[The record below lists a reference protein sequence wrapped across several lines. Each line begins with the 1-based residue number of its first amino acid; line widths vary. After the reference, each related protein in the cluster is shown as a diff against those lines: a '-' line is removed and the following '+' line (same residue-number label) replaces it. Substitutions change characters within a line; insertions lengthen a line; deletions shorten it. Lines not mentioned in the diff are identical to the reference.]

1 MTYKEKIAW
10 LSQYRAAVNR
20 ERMLESELEMLRSDA
35 ERVTAC
41 MGGMPGAGPD
51 VNRLPRAVERIDETR
66 KKLEQEIEDCVDR
79 RFEVMRVVAAVAAP
93 DVQEVLRRRYI
104 LGQTY
109 PEIADAVGPGTAPGL
124 PDPPRRGAGPGPGT
138 GLQNCRNQ
146 DFLNRRKFSRKL
158 IVIHNLK

>member
-79 RFEVMRVVAAVAAP
+79 RFEVMRVVAAVAAS

-109 PEIADAVGPGTAPGL
+109 PEIADAVGLVLRRVYQIHRAGVLDLDLEPACKTAGT
-124 PDPPRRGAGPGPGT
+124 
-138 GLQNCRNQ
+138 
-146 DFLNRRKFSRKL
+146 KIS
-158 IVIHNLK
+158 

>member
-66 KKLEQEIEDCVDR
+66 KKLQQEIEDCVDR

-109 PEIADAVGPGTAPGL
+109 PEIADAVGLVLRRVYQIHRAGVLDLDLEPACKTAGT
-124 PDPPRRGAGPGPGT
+124 
-138 GLQNCRNQ
+138 
-146 DFLNRRKFSRKL
+146 KIS
-158 IVIHNLK
+158 

>member
-41 MGGMPGAGPD
+41 ISGMPGAGPNVD
-51 VNRLPRAVERIDETR
+51 RLPRAVERIDETR
-66 KKLEQEIEDCVDR
+66 KKLELEIEDCVDR

-109 PEIADAVGPGTAPGL
+109 PEIADAVGL
-124 PDPPRRGAGPGPGT
+124 VLRRVYQIHRAGVLALELEETPAT
-138 GLQNCRNQ
+138 TTT
-146 DFLNRRKFSRKL
+146 KVS
-158 IVIHNLK
+158 

>member
-41 MGGMPGAGPD
+41 ISGMPGAGPNVD
-51 VNRLPRAVERIDETR
+51 RLPRAVERIDETR
-66 KKLEQEIEDCVDR
+66 KKLELEIEDCVDR

-109 PEIADAVGPGTAPGL
+109 PEIADAVGL
-124 PDPPRRGAGPGPGT
+124 VLRRVYQIHRAGVLELDIQET
-138 GLQNCRNQ
+138 GRNA
-146 DFLNRRKFSRKL
+146 S
-158 IVIHNLK
+158 

>member
-41 MGGMPGAGPD
+41 ISGMPGAGPD
-51 VNRLPRAVERIDETR
+51 VDRLPRAVERIDETR
-66 KKLEQEIEDCVDR
+66 KKLELEIEDCVDR

-109 PEIADAVGPGTAPGL
+109 PEIADAVGL
-124 PDPPRRGAGPGPGT
+124 VLRRVYQIHRAGVLALELEETPAT
-138 GLQNCRNQ
+138 TTT
-146 DFLNRRKFSRKL
+146 KVS
-158 IVIHNLK
+158 

>member
-41 MGGMPGAGPD
+41 MGGMPGVGPD

-109 PEIADAVGPGTAPGL
+109 PEIADAVGLVLRRVYQIHRAGVLELDLEDASKTAGT
-124 PDPPRRGAGPGPGT
+124 
-138 GLQNCRNQ
+138 
-146 DFLNRRKFSRKL
+146 KIS
-158 IVIHNLK
+158 

>member
-41 MGGMPGAGPD
+41 ISGMPGAGPNVD
-51 VNRLPRAVERIDETR
+51 RLPRAVERIDETR

-109 PEIADAVGPGTAPGL
+109 PEIADAVGL
-124 PDPPRRGAGPGPGT
+124 VLRRVYQIHRAGVLALDLEAQT
-138 GLQNCRNQ
+138 
-146 DFLNRRKFSRKL
+146 NRQKVS
-158 IVIHNLK
+158 

>member
-109 PEIADAVGPGTAPGL
+109 PEIADAVGLVLRRVYQIHRAGVLDLDLEPACKTAGTKIP
-124 PDPPRRGAGPGPGT
+124 
-138 GLQNCRNQ
+138 
-146 DFLNRRKFSRKL
+146 
-158 IVIHNLK
+158 

>member
-109 PEIADAVGPGTAPGL
+109 PEIADAVGLVLRRVYQIHRAGVLDLDLETACKTAGT
-124 PDPPRRGAGPGPGT
+124 
-138 GLQNCRNQ
+138 
-146 DFLNRRKFSRKL
+146 KIS
-158 IVIHNLK
+158 